1 MIGVTDLLAHHL
13 RIPESSWSMGSY
25 GAVAE
30 FFQDAGEA
38 ITGSSSDELTR
49 ITPRGGIR
57 IEARGDIGIC
67 AYDNSSSHGIARQHI
82 ALCLPEESSRM
93 SGNEVLT
100 EMGPDRAAIN
110 ENDRD
115 AILFD
120 LGVSSMGSGCFQLD
134 FCIRSCD
141 SDLIDFLR
149 DHCGSSMFDRGSPVF
164 PKLLEIQPHRVV
176 VTPLGRIEVYQA
188 IGGEHTDDKT
198 PEGPHTHLLPDLL
211 SLNVTHSA
219 DAPIKEGWVPCAFLY
234 PNSPVLTE
242 PGEAHRQG

>member
-1 MIGVTDLLAHHL
+1 MTDIADFLAEH
-13 RIPESSWSMGSY
+13 IKNPESSWSMGSY

-30 FFQDAGEA
+30 FFQEPDEA
-38 ITGSSSDELTR
+38 IDSDGSDELVR

-57 IEARGDIGIC
+57 LEARGDIGIC
-67 AYDNSSSHGIARQHI
+67 AYDKSSSHGIAQQHI

-93 SGNEVLT
+93 SGNQVLT
-100 EMGPDRAAIN
+100 ESGPDRAAIN

-120 LGVSSMGSGCFQLD
+120 LGVSSLGSGCFQLD
-134 FCIRSCD
+134 FCVRTGD

-149 DHCGSSMFDRGSPVF
+149 EHCGSSIFEHGSPVY
-164 PKLLEIQPHRVV
+164 PRLLESQPHRVV
-176 VTPLGRIEVYQA
+176 ITHLGRIEVYQA
-188 IGGEHTDDKT
+188 IGGERTDDKT

-234 PNSPVLTE
+234 PSSPVLAE
-242 PGEAHRQG
+242 PGEAHR